1 MSCNKKY
8 KHKIANSL
16 LRNYV
21 FLAFSMTLL
30 IIITSI
36 IVGMFAFFLFF
47 NTSNVMSEPEEIM
60 MDDYTLIDT
69 STIESSGGFVEVI
82 DKNNNVVYTRGTN
95 PNPKSH
101 YSLEDYNK
109 IILSSQFE
117 NLEDGYSYRSSYNKN
132 KDFLLV
138 VAIPES
144 GEKDIHPPK
153 KRLSPRVFIALSLL
167 SGFSIIAIFFIFYSR
182 LSSRDFVKPLELL
195 TEGANRFAKGDYST
209 RIAIY
214 SENEFGELKDS
225 FNIMAQKIQDEMM
238 LREKSEESRRRLILD
253 ISHDLK
259 NPLSSILGY
268 SNLLL
273 EENIPNEDKKKY
285 LEVINNNSQR
295 ANELLQ
301 DLFDFSKLQS
311 IDFKLT
317 LINSDICEF
326 LREIIA
332 FYIPEFDKNKFD
344 YDFDIMEEP
353 FMLKIDEKH
362 MYRALSNRINNS
374 IKYNPDGTKVKIS
387 GKSSKNSFIITIE
400 DNGIGIPASLQ
411 HDIFNPF
418 VRVDDS
424 RNSKSGGNGLGLA
437 IAKDIIEKHN
447 GTIELYSDI
456 NKGCIFVITL
466 LSENL

>member
-109 IILSSQFE
+109 IILSSQ

-362 MYRALSNRINNS
+362 MYRALSNIINNS